1 MKTMSDNKT
10 DTPRNLFIVLIL
22 FIGLFIHLAKNKK

>member
-1 MKTMSDNKT
+1 MKAMSDNHT
-10 DTPRNLFIVLIL
+10 DIPRNLFIILIL